1 MTRIELLHGGFL
13 LFHDPFLAPDE
24 ASAAFDALLAEVP
37 FRQETI
43 RLFGKTILQPR
54 LSAWHGDPGA
64 SYTYSGLSLAPN
76 PWTPTLS
83 ALRAR
88 VEAAAGSTFNS
99 VLVNHYRGGD
109 DSMGKHAD
117 DEPELGTNPV
127 IASLSLG
134 ARRRFVLEPKKGG
147 DKVTLELGEG
157 NLLVMAG
164 TTQHHYRH
172 GVPKQ
177 AGRGPRMN
185 LTFRR
190 ILSTPAPHVS
200 VEDPR

>member
-1 MTRIELLHGGFL
+1 MEGRTHVRRIELLHGGFL
-13 LFHDPFLAPDE
+13 LFHDPFLAPDQANE
-24 ASAAFDALLAEVP
+24 AFASLLAEVP

-43 RLFGKTILQPR
+43 RLFGKPILQPR
-54 LSAWHGDPGA
+54 LTAWHGDPGA
-64 SYTYSGLSLAPN
+64 AYTYSGLSLAPT
-76 PWTPTLS
+76 PWTPALS
-83 ALRAR
+83 RLRAR
-88 VEAAAGSTFNS
+88 VEEAAGDSFNS
-99 VLVNHYRGGD
+99 VLVNLYRGGD
-109 DSMGKHAD
+109 DSMGKHSD

-147 DKVTLELGEG
+147 EKVTLELGEG

-177 AGRGPRMN
+177 VNRGARMN

-190 ILSTPAPHVS
+190 IALS
-200 VEDPR
+200 DPR